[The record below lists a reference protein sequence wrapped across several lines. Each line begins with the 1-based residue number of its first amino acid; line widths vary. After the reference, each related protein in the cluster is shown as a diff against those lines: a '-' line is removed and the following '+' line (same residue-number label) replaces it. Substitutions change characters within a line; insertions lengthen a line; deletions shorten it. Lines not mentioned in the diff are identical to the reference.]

1 MLAPLALL
9 VLCATPP
16 PVTVLRAARL
26 YDGKSAAT
34 VSPGV
39 VVVRGDRIAEVGPKA
54 AIPSGATVIDLGDAT
69 LLPGLIDAHVHLVG
83 QGTSDWRKD
92 YLDTMQRP
100 IPEQALQS
108 AVYARR
114 TLMAGFT
121 TVRDLG
127 SADLLDVGLR
137 NAINRGLVPGPRML
151 VSVNALGAT
160 GGHCDTTGFRP
171 DLFREE
177 SSDGV
182 ADSPDGFRA
191 QVRKQIKY
199 GADVI
204 KVCAS
209 GGVLSLTDDVD
220 TPQMT
225 EAELTAL
232 VDEAHALRRKVAAHS
247 HGATAAKRAIRAG
260 VDSIEHGTFLD
271 EEALSMMKQRG
282 TVLVPTMM
290 ALTGLRER
298 MEGLPPPVIPKAK
311 AALAQ
316 LPKTLRRAVALGVK
330 VAVGTDAA
338 VYPHGRNAEELAL
351 LVETGMKPVDA
362 LRAAT
367 SSGAE
372 LLGVA
377 DRSGALEAGKLAD
390 VIAVPGDP
398 VKDIRAVEK
407 VMLVMKDGVIHRDDR
422 PGATGAASA
431 SAPRER

>member
-1 MLAPLALL
+1 MFAPLALL
-9 VLCATPP
+9 VLCAAPP
-16 PVTVLRAARL
+16 QVTVLRAARL
-26 YDGKSAAT
+26 YDGKAAAT

-54 AIPSGATVIDLGDAT
+54 AIPAGATVIDLGDAT
-69 LLPGLIDAHVHLVG
+69 LLPGFIDAHTHLTG
-83 QGTSDWRKD
+83 EGTANWRKD
-92 YLDTMQRP
+92 YLDEMQQP
-100 IPEQALQS
+100 IPERALQS

-127 SADLLDVGLR
+127 AGNLLDVGLR
-137 NAINRGLVPGPRML
+137 NAIARGLVPGPRML

-160 GGHCDTTGFRP
+160 GGHCDITAGFRP
-171 DLFREE
+171 GLFRQEVL
-177 SSDGV
+177 DGV

-191 QVRKQIKY
+191 QVRTQIKY

-209 GGVLSLTDDVD
+209 GGVLSLTDDSD
-220 TPQMT
+220 TPQLT

-247 HGATAAKRAIRAG
+247 HGATAAKRAVRAG

-271 EEALSMMKQRG
+271 DEALTLMKQRG
-282 TVLVPTMM
+282 TVLVPTLM
-290 ALTGLRER
+290 ATSGLRER
-298 MEGLPPPVIPKAK
+298 MDGLPPPVIPKAK

-316 LPKTLRRAVALGVK
+316 LPKMVRRALALGVK
-330 VAVGTDAA
+330 IAVGTDAA
-338 VYPHGRNAEELAL
+338 VFPHGRNAGELPL
-351 LVETGMKPVDA
+351 LVEAGMKPQDA

-367 SSGAE
+367 SVGAE
-372 LLGVA
+372 LLGIS
-377 DRSGALEAGKLAD
+377 DRAGTLEAGKLAD

-398 VKDIRAVEK
+398 TRDIRAVEK
-407 VMLVMKDGVIHRDDR
+407 VMLVMKEGVIHRDDR
-422 PGATGAASA
+422 PAASGAASA
-431 SAPRER
+431 SAPRE

>member
-9 VLCATPP
+9 LLCAAPP
-16 PVTVLRAARL
+16 QVTVLRAARL
-26 YDGKSAAT
+26 YDGKAAAT

-54 AIPSGATVIDLGDAT
+54 AIPAGATVIDLGDAT
-69 LLPGLIDAHVHLVG
+69 LLPGLIDAHTHLTG
-83 QGTSDWRKD
+83 EGTADWRKD
-92 YLDTMQRP
+92 YLDQMQQP
-100 IPEQALQS
+100 IPEQALQT

-127 SADLLDVGLR
+127 SDNLLDVGLR
-137 NAINRGLVPGPRML
+137 NAIARGLVPGPRML
-151 VSVNALGAT
+151 VAVSALGAT
-160 GGHCDTTGFRP
+160 GGHCDLPPLRP
-171 DLFREE
+171 GLLRQELA
-177 SSDGV
+177 DGV

-220 TPQMT
+220 TPQLT
-225 EAELTAL
+225 EAELAAV

-247 HGATAAKRAIRAG
+247 HGATAAKRAVRAG
-260 VDSIEHGTFLD
+260 VDSIEHGTYLD
-271 EEALSMMKQRG
+271 DEALALMKQRG

-290 ALTGLRER
+290 AMSGLRER
-298 MEGLPPPVIPKAK
+298 MDGLPPPVIPKAK

-316 LPKTLRRAVALGVK
+316 LPKMVRRALALGVK
-330 VAVGTDAA
+330 IAVGTDAA
-338 VYPHGRNAEELAL
+338 VYPHGRNAGELVL
-351 LVETGMKPVDA
+351 LVEAGMKPQDA

-367 SSGAE
+367 SAGAE
-372 LLGVA
+372 LLGIS
-377 DRSGALEAGKLAD
+377 DRAGTLEAGKLAD

-398 VKDIRAVEK
+398 TRDIRAVEK
-407 VMLVMKDGVIHRDDR
+407 VVLVMKEGVIQRDDR
-422 PGATGAASA
+422 PAASGAASA
-431 SAPRER
+431 SAPRQ